1 MVTCK
6 VDEIHCSKKSDIEKC
21 LGHKISE
28 IHYQNSENYE
38 NIELTGLNNLSK
50 VAFIW

>member
-1 MVTCK
+1 M
-6 VDEIHCSKKSDIEKC
+6 KSTVVKRVILRNE

-38 NIELTGLNNLSK
+38 NIELTRLNNLSK